1 MLSAFPL
8 RFPDPPHQHVVWQR
22 ICIESGNTWVTH
34 GRRQCDSRC
43 TYGARVVSR
52 LCGTATTVRAPR
64 GARIAT
70 NGDGRGFALA
80 MWTWMVESLLKSLPF
95 RQETR
100 RLSPNSDISI
110 DLGVPREG

>member
-1 MLSAFPL
+1 MLLAFPL
-8 RFPDPPHQHVVWQR
+8 RLPDPPHRHVVWKITR
-22 ICIESGNTWVTH
+22 IESGNMWVPH

-43 TYGARVVSR
+43 TYGAHVVSR
-52 LCGTATTVRAPR
+52 LCGTVTTVRAPR

-70 NGDGRGFALA
+70 NGDDRGFPLA
-80 MWTWMVESLLKSLPF
+80 MWTWMVQSLLKSFPF

-110 DLGVPREG
+110 DLGVPRGG

>member
-8 RFPDPPHQHVVWQR
+8 RFPDPPYLHVVWQS
-22 ICIESGNTWVTH
+22 ICVESGNPWVSH
-34 GRRQCDSRC
+34 GHRQCDSRC
-43 TYGARVVSR
+43 TYGARVVSH

-70 NGDGRGFALA
+70 NGDDRGFPLA
-80 MWTWMVESLLKSLPF
+80 MWTWMVQSLLKSFPF

-110 DLGVPREG
+110 DLGVPRGG